1 MTHLSNNTPPKTSV
15 LVLYAEPSLQT
26 TLTLSAD
33 LSIKQVIAKGQTE
46 IENHIAAAHGLP
58 KFNIDP
64 ECTDFFPAADH
75 SVKIGDLPG
84 LKTIV
89 CWPRATD
96 GSERTPSPLT
106 DLLNKLK
113 SSQGTSSASR
123 SQVSLNDSE
132 VSTILARLARLEATD
147 SVQDELRR
155 GTHARITNL
164 EREQAAA
171 QAKIA
176 HLEKQNKDLTSTVS
190 RLQSGL
196 TLSMSA
202 VTGDDDAVAKVLF
215 RVLGDRGRAQ
225 LARICGCDSWE
236 QLEAEC
242 VDANDLFNTASRH
255 IRRDGRLGPYWKA
268 IVNSPS
274 ALWALITPE
283 PEFDCDLSAEVVEG
297 VESNA
302 ISASIESLPE
312 GAAREDMITI
322 YRAIFNAEPDL
333 EPQ

>member
-1 MTHLSNNTPPKTSV
+1 M
-15 LVLYAEPSLQT
+15 
-26 TLTLSAD
+26 
-33 LSIKQVIAKGQTE
+33 
-46 IENHIAAAHGLP
+46 
-58 KFNIDP
+58 
-64 ECTDFFPAADH
+64 
-75 SVKIGDLPG
+75 
-84 LKTIV
+84 
-89 CWPRATD
+89 
-96 GSERTPSPLT
+96 
-106 DLLNKLK
+106 
-113 SSQGTSSASR
+113 
-123 SQVSLNDSE
+123 SLNNDE
-132 VSTILARLARLEATD
+132 VSTILARLARLETTD

-171 QAKIA
+171 QAKIE
-176 HLEKQNKDLTSTVS
+176 HLEKQNKDLTSTVT

-202 VTGDDDAVAKVLF
+202 VTGVSNFPLDMTVISPDRARYEQDDDAVAKVLF

-225 LARICGCDSWE
+225 LARICGCDSWA

-242 VDANDLFNTASRH
+242 ADANDLFNTASRH

-274 ALWALITPE
+274 ALWALVTPD

-312 GAAREDMITI
+312 GAPREDMITI